1 MKNCGLTWA
10 PTQGLSLMQLE
21 LGIGTWNWNSGEYDQ
36 GTSADI
42 LPTNWTDDQID
53 TMC

>member
-1 MKNCGLTWA
+1 MGSNPGPFA
-10 PTQGLSLMQLE
+10 DA
-21 LGIGTWNWNSGEYDQ
+21 IGTWNWNSGEYGQ